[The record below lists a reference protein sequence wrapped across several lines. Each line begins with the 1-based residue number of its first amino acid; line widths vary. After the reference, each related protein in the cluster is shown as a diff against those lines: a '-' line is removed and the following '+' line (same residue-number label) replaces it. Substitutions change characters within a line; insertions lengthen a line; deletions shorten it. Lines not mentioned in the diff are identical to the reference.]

1 MSQHPDQVL
10 SDLKSGKYAPVYF
23 LQGEESF
30 YIDQISDFIE
40 ENCLQEADKGFNQT
54 VMYGKDANMS
64 QIITNARRFPMMA
77 ERQLVL
83 VKEAK
88 EIPDLNKEEGQKLLM
103 DYLDNPVP
111 STVLVF
117 AHKHK
122 KVDGRKPLSK
132 ALGKKALL
140 VTTTK
145 LRDYELPK
153 WIEAFV
159 KSKGLNIN
167 YQSVQMLADYIGTNL
182 ERLSNEIGK
191 VAINLKEG
199 EQITEDH
206 IQKYVGINKDYNVF
220 ELQKAIS
227 TRDVLKANKIVNYFS
242 ANIRAHSIIPMI
254 ALLYSYYT
262 KLLLLHSA
270 KDKSDSGLARV
281 IGVPPFVVKEYKIA
295 ASHYALAKVMQNIGH
310 LREADLRSKGVNS
323 GAIREEEV
331 LKELVFK
338 LMHWDTQSSGWQ

>member
-1 MSQHPDQVL
+1 MSQV
-10 SDLKSGKYAPVYF
+10 
-23 LQGEESF
+23 
-30 YIDQISDFIE
+30 
-40 ENCLQEADKGFNQT
+40 
-54 VMYGKDANMS
+54 
-64 QIITNARRFPMMA
+64 ITNARRFPMMA
-77 ERQLVL
+77 ERQVVM

-88 EIPDLNKEEGQKLLM
+88 EIQDIGKEEGQKLLL

-132 ALGKKALL
+132 ALSKKSLL

-153 WIEAFV
+153 WIESYV
-159 KSKGLNIN
+159 KSQGLKIN
-167 YQSVQMLADYIGTNL
+167 YQSVQLLADYIGTNL

-199 EQITEDH
+199 EQIDESL

-227 TRDVLKANKIVNYFS
+227 TRDVLKANKIVSYFS

-254 ALLYSYYT
+254 ALLYGYYT
-262 KLLLLHSA
+262 KLLLVHSA
-270 KDKSDSGLARV
+270 KDKSDSGLARA
-281 IGVPPFVVKEYKIA
+281 IGVPPFVVKEYKTA
-295 ASHYALAKVMQNIGH
+295 ASHYALAKVMHNISH
-310 LREADLRSKGVNS
+310 LRQADLKSKGVDA
-323 GAIREEEV
+323 GAIREEEI

-338 LMHWDTQSSGWQ
+338 LMH

>member
-1 MSQHPDQVL
+1 MSLHPDQVL
-10 SDLKSGKYAPVYF
+10 NDLKTGKYEPVYF
-23 LQGEESF
+23 LQGEEPF
-30 YIDQISDFIE
+30 YIDQITDYIE
-40 ENCLQEADKGFNQT
+40 ANCLQEAEKGFNQT
-54 VMYGKDANMS
+54 IMYGKDATMS
-64 QIITNARRFPMMA
+64 QVITNARRFPMMA
-77 ERQLVL
+77 ERQVVI

-88 EIPDLNKEEGQKLLM
+88 DIQDIGKEEGQKLLM

-132 ALGKKALL
+132 ALAKKALL
-140 VTTTK
+140 LNTAK

-153 WIEAFV
+153 WIESYV
-159 KSKGLNIN
+159 KSRGLAIN
-167 YQSVQMLADYIGTNL
+167 YPSVQLLAEYIGTNL
-182 ERLSNEIGK
+182 ERLSNEISK
-191 VAINLKEG
+191 VAINLKAG
-199 EQITEDH
+199 EEINESL

-227 TRDVLKANKIVNYFS
+227 GRDIVKANKIVNYFS
-242 ANIRAHSIIPMI
+242 ANIRANSIIPMI

-262 KLLLLHSA
+262 KLLLVHSA
-270 KDKSDSGLARV
+270 KDKSDAGLSRV
-281 IGVPPFVVKEYKIA
+281 LKVPPFVVKEYKM
-295 ASHYALAKVMQNIGH
+295 ASANYALTKVIQNIGH

-323 GAIREEEV
+323 GAIAEEEI

-338 LMHWDTQSSGWQ
+338 LMH